1 MVSFVTSTD
10 PFVKNEWVSE
20 ESIHEARQE
29 TDRLIDKIV
38 SEKNGNL
45 VLQCKNAL
53 VRIFGRS
60 NP

>member
-53 VRIFGRS
+53 VRIF
-60 NP
+60 